1 MCVQRAR
8 TVVTFQ
14 CHGFSFCRD
23 GILRYGGRG
32 TNPGGGG
39 GAAHKLDMHS
49 LSGPPLAVGLLIAAC
64 DMKPA
69 EDSVPEKLE
78 LWQQAIMSFR
88 SLQKTKVARTVNAS
102 KRLEQNMEHIA
113 AIVSLVSHLCR

>member
-1 MCVQRAR
+1 MRALLSL
-8 TVVTFQ
+8 
-14 CHGFSFCRD
+14 FSVMGSVFV
-23 GILRYGGRG
+23 GMVFSGMGGEGPTR
-32 TNPGGGG
+32 GGGG
-39 GAAHKLDMHS
+39 GGRAAHKLDMHS